1 MDKPDN
7 KIARTSGMNTW
18 RAGCGESR
26 TSGSASGPEK
36 PTDRKAA
43 GRSGPTQQR
52 VMLYRFV
59 DDQKA
64 EGFPVERICDVVC
77 VSTSAYYD
85 WKKHRCGIA
94 TVGELAE
101 QRLVKHIR
109 EIHGD
114 SGGTYG
120 EPRVTEALTDEGCV
134 VNHKRVERLM
144 RIHNIVGYT
153 PTKRKVTTIPDAAHR
168 IPDRIRRDFFPDDLD
183 VKWCGDIS
191 YIPTWEG
198 FLYLSFVED
207 LASRR
212 IVGLSMAS
220 HMRAELVGDALTEAV
235 GTRGGDVTGV
245 IFHSDR
251 GTQYTSSEFG
261 ELCNTYKILQSV
273 GRTGSCLDNAPAESF
288 LATLKK
294 ELVHR
299 TTFRTQREARLAI
312 RHWIESWYNQRRLSS
327 VIGYQSPIEW
337 ENNYHQTATTKAA

>member
-1 MDKPDN
+1 
-7 KIARTSGMNTW
+7 
-18 RAGCGESR
+18 
-26 TSGSASGPEK
+26 
-36 PTDRKAA
+36 
-43 GRSGPTQQR
+43 
-52 VMLYRFV
+52 MLYRFV

-64 EGFPVERICDVVC
+64 EGFPVERISDVVS

-85 WKKHRCGIA
+85 WKKYRCGIP

-101 QRLVKHIR
+101 QRLVKKIR
-109 EIHGD
+109 KIHGD

-120 EPRVTEALTDEGCV
+120 EPRVTEALVDEGCV

-153 PTKRKVTTIPDAAHR
+153 PTKRRVTTIPDAAHR

-220 HMRAELVGDALTEAV
+220 HMRAELVGDALTEAL

-251 GTQYTSSEFG
+251 GPHGGFHWPSHDLAREELGWEQGYRARRRGGGYLPAWQGDDPGRGAHEGSGRAGVSEDERPG
-261 ELCNTYKILQSV
+261 DVRASV
-273 GRTGSCLDNAPAESF
+273 RGQRHGV
-288 LATLKK
+288 
-294 ELVHR
+294 VHPSGD
-299 TTFRTQREARLAI
+299 T
-312 RHWIESWYNQRRLSS
+312 
-327 VIGYQSPIEW
+327 
-337 ENNYHQTATTKAA
+337 